1 MLVWR
6 VRAWLPEGWWTWLEK
21 GPNRRQSSTWL
32 AALRVVVGPLG
43 VAEARVEVGGSLT
56 REIERT
62 GVVNVME
69 SADVVV

>member
-6 VRAWLPEGWWTWLEK
+6 VRAWLPEGWWTVLEK

-32 AALRVVVGPLG
+32 AALRVPGPLG
-43 VAEARVEVGGSLT
+43 EAEARVEVGGSLT
-56 REIERT
+56 RGIERT
-62 GVVNVME
+62 GVVNVTE

>member
-6 VRAWLPEGWWTWLEK
+6 VRAWLPEGWWTVLEK

-32 AALRVVVGPLG
+32 AALRVPGPLG

-56 REIERT
+56 RGIERT
-62 GVVNVME
+62 GVVNVTE

>member
-1 MLVWR
+1 M
-6 VRAWLPEGWWTWLEK
+6 
-21 GPNRRQSSTWL
+21 
-32 AALRVVVGPLG
+32 RVVVGPLG

>member
-6 VRAWLPEGWWTWLEK
+6 VRAWLLEAWWTGLEK

-32 AALRVVVGPLG
+32 AALRVACPLG
-43 VAEARVEVGGSLT
+43 VSEVQVEVGGSQS

-62 GVVNVME
+62 VVENVTE

>member
-6 VRAWLPEGWWTWLEK
+6 VRAWLPEALWTVLEK
-21 GPNRRQSSTWL
+21 GPNRRQSSTWP
-32 AALRVVVGPLG
+32 AALRVGSLG
-43 VAEARVEVGGSLT
+43 VSEVLVEVGGSLT

-69 SADVVV
+69 SAVVAV

>member
-6 VRAWLPEGWWTWLEK
+6 VRAWLPEGWWTGLEK

-32 AALRVVVGPLG
+32 AALRVGPLG
-43 VAEARVEVGGSLT
+43 VSEVRVEVGGSLT

>member
-6 VRAWLPEGWWTWLEK
+6 VRAWLPEGWWTGLEK

-32 AALRVVVGPLG
+32 AALRVGPLG
-43 VAEARVEVGGSLT
+43 VSEVLVEVGGSLT

-62 GVVNVME
+62 GVVNVTE

>member
-6 VRAWLPEGWWTWLEK
+6 VRAWLPEGWWTGLEK

-32 AALRVVVGPLG
+32 AALRVGPLG
-43 VAEARVEVGGSLT
+43 VSEVLVEVGGSLT

>member
-6 VRAWLPEGWWTWLEK
+6 VRAWLPEGWWTGLEK

-32 AALRVVVGPLG
+32 AALRVGPLG
-43 VAEARVEVGGSLT
+43 VSEVQVEVGDSLS

>member
-6 VRAWLPEGWWTWLEK
+6 VRAWLPEAWWTGLEK
-21 GPNRRQSSTWL
+21 GPNRMQSSTWL
-32 AALRVVVGPLG
+32 AALRVGLVG
-43 VAEARVEVGGSLT
+43 VSEARVEVGGSLT

-62 GVVNVME
+62 GVVNVTE

>member
-21 GPNRRQSSTWL
+21 GPNRMQSSTWL
-32 AALRVVVGPLG
+32 AALRVGLVG
-43 VAEARVEVGGSLT
+43 VSEARVEVGGSLT

-62 GVVNVME
+62 GVVNVTE

>member
-21 GPNRRQSSTWL
+21 GPNRMQSSTWL
-32 AALRVVVGPLG
+32 AALRVGPLG
-43 VAEARVEVGGSLT
+43 ESEVQVEVGGSQS
-56 REIERT
+56 RGIERT
-62 GVVNVME
+62 GVVNVTE

>member
-6 VRAWLPEGWWTWLEK
+6 VRAWLPEGWWTGLEK
-21 GPNRRQSSTWL
+21 GPNRRQSSTWP
-32 AALRVVVGPLG
+32 AALRVGPLG
-43 VAEARVEVGGSLT
+43 VSEVLVEVGGSLT

-62 GVVNVME
+62 GVVNVTE